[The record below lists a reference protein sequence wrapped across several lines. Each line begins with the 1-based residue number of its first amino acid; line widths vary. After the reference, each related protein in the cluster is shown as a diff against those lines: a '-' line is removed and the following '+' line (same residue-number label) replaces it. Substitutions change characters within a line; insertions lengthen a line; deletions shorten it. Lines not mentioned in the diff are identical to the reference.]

1 MLHVFDTVQLLL
13 KAEDAARD
21 SRKTKQDRYEEMRR
35 RKDEERDAHERKLVS
50 WYKCMTYFDSV
61 GCHLFGIIYPGRRST
76 SSKSEGGRSCC
87 VGV

>member
-50 WYKCMTYFDSV
+50 W
-61 GCHLFGIIYPGRRST
+61 
-76 SSKSEGGRSCC
+76 
-87 VGV
+87 